1 VSFLSLSTDA
11 VTQAYPDEPLAVSVE
26 ATVGEV
32 VALMKAQKCSCALV
46 CDTSDCEGQ
55 IEGIFTERDAL
66 KWMASGR
73 SPQQNIREAMTAK
86 PTVLNAKSTVG
97 TAISAMSVGGFRHLP
112 IVDDQGVPQGVAA
125 VRGIVHYLVDH
136 FPQTIYTLPPEPG
149 KTYSAREG
157 A

>member
-1 VSFLSLSTDA
+1 MSFLSLSTD
-11 VTQAYPDEPLAVSVE
+11 VVSQAYPDEPLAVSVE

-32 VALMKAQKCSCALV
+32 VALMKAQRGSCALV
-46 CDTSDCEGQ
+46 CGSGDCDGQ

-66 KWMASGR
+66 KWMAMGG
-73 SPQQNIREAMTAK
+73 SPQMSIRDVMTAK
-86 PTVLNAKSTVG
+86 PAVLSAKSTVG
-97 TAISAMSVGGFRHLP
+97 TAISAMSVGGYRHLP
-112 IVDDQGVPQGVAA
+112 IVDDAGAPQGVAA

-149 KTYSAREG
+149 KTFAAREG